1 MGDRS
6 RCGRRGACHSPP
18 LPFCQLPPLA
28 PAAAAKARARFW
40 ELLGDFAE
48 LGQPHKSWDG
58 LAEQGHPFLVRSGEG
73 VAVVV
78 PP

>member
-1 MGDRS
+1 M
-6 RCGRRGACHSPP
+6 
-18 LPFCQLPPLA
+18 A
-28 PAAAAKARARFW
+28 PVAAAKARARFW